1 MSHRQLLKNL
11 GYSNWDFNTKKES
24 SFETNINIERTSDFK
39 FTVSSFN
46 GKWFIESKIILQ
58 EKDLHSIACIASR
71 FAPNDSI
78 ISLQPDTHGAGNIYV
93 GMIMTFQDTKIP
105 INFVSGDIGCGLTVL
120 PISETKL
127 PETEEYYSYVL
138 ACIRKSIKR
147 GKMAEQ
153 GLSNNEFLS
162 EAIEFYNS
170 IELTSWLDELKYIF
184 DTLGLDIT
192 TDNSKIDGLTENQ
205 SQTLRYIGKFA
216 QSLGSSGNHFMEM
229 SKDDQNKYWLVIHSG
244 SRGLGAIVY
253 NIIADACRCI
263 NDGFEIATNELAKF
277 YIRVYDAI
285 NKFAK
290 LNRVI
295 CGVAVLKE
303 LGFKYKSNELKNI
316 MKQSYLFAP
325 TIAKCQDN
333 EDSILSLISGL
344 THNGLKAFTN
354 DETKEVLYILSKGAV
369 AMSKRSSASIVAL
382 RAGEGCYVWTLA
394 DPSCN
399 WKEEDLQTALLKNY
413 TTIYKCD
420 GVIYSGHGAG
430 RSQSTTATAKMTT
443 FEDVVKFYDEY
454 NIIGNIAPGILG
466 DNPRIAYNDVNTII
480 KQLPLDIAC
489 TSSLLKTVVTFKEG
503 IVYQKDYIKKCADY
517 ITKNWNISSNARKL
531 WLDINVCA
539 QMLKEDD
546 FSRFIK
552 EREEI
557 MNQYKQLF
565 Q

>member
-1 MSHRQLLKNL
+1 MSYRQLLKNL
-11 GYSNWDFNTKKES
+11 GYSNWNIDTTKEAKFENNVNIEQHSDFN
-24 SFETNINIERTSDFK
+24 
-39 FTVSSFN
+39 FTITSFN
-46 GKWFIESKIILQ
+46 NKWFIESKIVLT
-58 EKDLHSIACIASR
+58 EKDLKSIASIASR
-71 FAPNDSI
+71 FAPNNST

-93 GMIMTFQDTKIP
+93 GMIMSFEDTKIP

-120 PISETKL
+120 PISKTPL
-127 PETEEYYSYVL
+127 ETEEYFSYVL

-147 GKMAEQ
+147 GKVAEQ

-162 EAIEFYNS
+162 EAIEFYNN

-184 DTLGLDIT
+184 DILGIDIKNN
-192 TDNSKIDGLTENQ
+192 DNKINGLTDVQ
-205 SQTLRYIGKFA
+205 SQTLQYVGKFA

-229 SKDDQNKYWLVIHSG
+229 SKDEQNKYWLVIHSG

-253 NIIADACRCI
+253 NIIADACRCV
-263 NDGFEIATNELAKF
+263 NDGFEIATNQLSSF
-277 YIRVYDAI
+277 YIRVYDAL

-295 CGVAVLKE
+295 CGIAVLKE
-303 LGFKYKSNELKNI
+303 LGFEYKSNELKNI

-325 TIAKCQDN
+325 AIEKCLNN
-333 EDSILSLISGL
+333 EESILSLISGL

-354 DETKEVLYILSKGAV
+354 DETKQVLYILSKGAV

-394 DPSCN
+394 DISCN
-399 WKEEDLQTALLKNY
+399 WKEEDLQTAIKKNY
-413 TTIYKCD
+413 TVVYKCD
-420 GVIYSGHGAG
+420 GIIYSGHGAG
-430 RSQSTTATAKMTT
+430 RSQSTTATAKMST
-443 FEDVVKFYDEY
+443 FEDVVNFYDEY
-454 NIIGNIAPGILG
+454 KIIGNIAPGILG

-489 TSSLLKTVVTFKEG
+489 TRSLLKTVVTFKEG
-503 IVYQKDYIKKCADY
+503 ITYQKEYIKKCADY
-517 ITKNWNISSNARKL
+517 ITKNWNEYVNHRKL
-531 WLDINVCA
+531 WLDINVCSL
-539 QMLKEDD
+539 MLKEED
-546 FSRFIK
+546 FLKFTK

-557 MNQYKQLF
+557 MIQYKQQF